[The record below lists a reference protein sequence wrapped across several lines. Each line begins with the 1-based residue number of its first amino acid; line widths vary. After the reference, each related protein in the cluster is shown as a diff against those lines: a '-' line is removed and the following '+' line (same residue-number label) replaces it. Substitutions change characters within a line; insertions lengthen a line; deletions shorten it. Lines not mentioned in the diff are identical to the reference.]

1 MIDLEKIILDYKN
14 QLNLGITNGLK
25 IEITKK
31 YHNLIIA
38 GMGGSVVSSYLL
50 KQLASEISLKNQKKI
65 FIIEDFENNNLNQFN
80 TKDSLLII
88 SSYSG
93 DTQET
98 LTIFKEALRRKFKII
113 VLTNGGKLKK
123 LANRSNLDILEIIE
137 SPSPRYSSFYLLGVF
152 TAIFDESLA
161 NKLKNT
167 AINQKLIKKQVIQL
181 TKFIKNDIILLYHT
195 KNTYNLSKIFELFLN
210 ETSKNLTF
218 NLNYPQTSHYQLI
231 ALDYNNKI
239 NFKALIINDQ
249 DLKISKKLEILKKFY
264 KNQLKI
270 ETQLVSLS
278 TNPFKRIIET
288 LFLAQLLSYNLALVN
303 KIDPLDIK
311 IQELFKRELD
321 K

>member
-123 LANRSNLDILEIIE
+123 LADRSNLDILEIIE

-239 NFKALIINDQ
+239 NFK
-249 DLKISKKLEILKKFY
+249 ISKKLEILKEFY

>member
-1 MIDLEKIILDYKN
+1 MTDLEKIILDYKN
-14 QLNLGITNGLK
+14 QLKLGIISGLK
-25 IEITKK
+25 IKIAKN

-50 KQLASEISLKNQKKI
+50 KQLTSEISLKNKKKI
-65 FIIEDFENNNLNQFN
+65 FIIEDFENNVLDQFS
-80 TKDSLLII
+80 TKDSLLLV

-93 DTQET
+93 NTQET
-98 LTIFKEALRRKFKII
+98 LTIFKEALKRKFKMI

-123 LANRSNLDILEIIE
+123 LANKANLNVLEIIE

-152 TAIFDESLA
+152 TAIFNKTLA

-167 AINQKLIKKQVIQL
+167 TINQELIKKQVVQL

-231 ALDYNNKI
+231 ALSYNKKNL
-239 NFKALIINDQ
+239 KALIINDQ
-249 DLKISKKLEILKKFY
+249 DSKISKKLEILKEFY
-264 KNQLKI
+264 KNQLK
-270 ETQLVSLS
+270 T
-278 TNPFKRIIET
+278 
-288 LFLAQLLSYNLALVN
+288 
-303 KIDPLDIK
+303 
-311 IQELFKRELD
+311 
-321 K
+321 

>member
-1 MIDLEKIILDYKN
+1 MTDLEKIILDYKN
-14 QLNLGITNGLK
+14 QLELGIISGLK
-25 IEITKK
+25 IKITKN

-50 KQLASEISLKNQKKI
+50 KQLTSEISLKNKKKI
-65 FIIEDFENNNLNQFN
+65 FIIEDFENNALDQFS
-80 TKDSLLII
+80 TKDSLLLV

-93 DTQET
+93 NTQET
-98 LTIFKEALRRKFKII
+98 LTIFKEALKRKFKMI

-123 LANRSNLDILEIIE
+123 LANKANLNILEIIE

-152 TAIFDESLA
+152 TAIFNKTLA

-167 AINQKLIKKQVIQL
+167 TINQGLIKKQVVQL

-231 ALDYNNKI
+231 ALSYNKKNL
-239 NFKALIINDQ
+239 KALIINDQ
-249 DLKISKKLEILKKFY
+249 DSKISKKLKILKEFY

-270 ETQLVSLS
+270 ETKLISLS
-278 TNPFKRIIET
+278 ADPFKKIIET
-288 LFLAQLLSYNLALVN
+288 LFLAQLLSYNLALTN
-303 KIDPLDIK
+303 KINPLDIK
-311 IQELFKRELD
+311 IQELFKKEFE

>member
-1 MIDLEKIILDYKN
+1 MTDLEKIILDYKN
-14 QLNLGITNGLK
+14 QLELGIISGLK
-25 IEITKK
+25 IKITKN

-50 KQLASEISLKNQKKI
+50 KQLTSEISLKNKKKI
-65 FIIEDFENNNLNQFN
+65 FIIEDFENNALDQFS
-80 TKDSLLII
+80 TKDSLLLV

-93 DTQET
+93 NTQET
-98 LTIFKEALRRKFKII
+98 LTIFKEALKRKFKMI

-123 LANRSNLDILEIIE
+123 LANKANLNVLEIIE

-152 TAIFDESLA
+152 TAIFNKTLA

-167 AINQKLIKKQVIQL
+167 TINQGLIEKQVVQL

-195 KNTYNLSKIFELFLN
+195 KNTYNLSKILELFLN

-231 ALDYNNKI
+231 ALSYNKKNL
-239 NFKALIINDQ
+239 KALIINDQ
-249 DLKISKKLEILKKFY
+249 DSKISKKLEILKEFY

-270 ETQLVSLS
+270 ETQLISLS
-278 TNPFKRIIET
+278 ADPFKKIIET
-288 LFLAQLLSYNLALVN
+288 LFLAQLLSYNLALTN
-303 KIDPLDIK
+303 KINPLDIK
-311 IQELFKRELD
+311 IQELFKKELE

>member
-1 MIDLEKIILDYKN
+1 MTDLEKIILDYKN
-14 QLNLGITNGLK
+14 QLKLGITNGLK
-25 IEITKK
+25 IKIAKN

-50 KQLASEISLKNQKKI
+50 KQLTSEISLKNKRKI
-65 FIIEDFENNNLNQFN
+65 FIIEDFENNALDQFS
-80 TKDSLLII
+80 TKDSLLLV

-93 DTQET
+93 NTQET
-98 LTIFKEALRRKFKII
+98 LTIFKEALKRKFKMI

-123 LANRSNLDILEIIE
+123 LANKANLNVLEIIE

-152 TAIFDESLA
+152 TAIFNKTLA

-167 AINQKLIKKQVIQL
+167 TINQGLIKKQVVQL

-195 KNTYNLSKIFELFLN
+195 KNTHNLSKIFELFLN

-231 ALDYNNKI
+231 ALSYNKKNL
-239 NFKALIINDQ
+239 KALIINDQ
-249 DLKISKKLEILKKFY
+249 DSKISKKLEILKEFY

-270 ETQLVSLS
+270 ETRLISLS
-278 TNPFKRIIET
+278 ADPFKKIIET
-288 LFLAQLLSYNLALVN
+288 LFLAQLLSYNLALTN
-303 KIDPLDIK
+303 KINPLDIK
-311 IQELFKRELD
+311 IQELFKKELE